1 MNVFWMLLRSLL
13 LQRQQLGQQA
23 QTLKNRVIVYQ
34 VASAPKA
41 QGIVEYSGA
50 LVVAGILAVAIIS
63 QVNPSLG
70 PWFISL
76 LEAVST
82 SVQQWL

>member
-13 LQRQQLGQQA
+13 LQQHQLEQQA
-23 QTLKNRVIVYQ
+23 KTLEKRVIVYRPP
-34 VASAPKA
+34 SAPKA

-63 QVNPSLG
+63 QVDTSVG
-70 PWFISL
+70 KWFITL
-76 LEAVST
+76 LNAVSK

>member
-1 MNVFWMLLRSLL
+1 MNVFWMLLRSWL
-13 LQRQQLGQQA
+13 LQQQQLEQHA
-23 QTLKNRVIVYQ
+23 QTLKSRVIVCH
-34 VASAPKA
+34 VPSAKQG

-50 LVVAGILAVAIIS
+50 LVVASILAVAIIS

-70 PWFISL
+70 PWFVSVL
-76 LEAVST
+76 DAVST